1 MAKKTIPTP
10 REYTMPNDYQQG
22 GFATYN
28 PQTDRMENAQLIG
41 EDILRLKAK
50 RAGIQKELDDLKV
63 KRQNFD
69 ILSVNVP
76 EKTEDDNDDIQ
87 AQQFRAG
94 AEALME
100 YDPGTAQGWLLRA
113 DDIDEKK
120 QNRLDKLASKDSQF
134 TPGTKEW
141 VNWMTSM
148 LKQKTYEAGL
158 YTGQAREDLLAE
170 SANIKRSLSAYPMGR
185 SALGIAEPI
194 EPGAP
199 VQQTPPPGNGNGN
212 ADKVKTSAEWEA
224 DINKVDKNTPNWQGV
239 LSTYKTT
246 IANALDT
253 KELGSN
259 EANALQDKITKRI
272 NDINTA
278 IKAPAIATA
287 KEKAEAKAWVST
299 FLTSMRLNDLVEKAR
314 AARSALNSIVSE
326 VRSGHYANANLKP
339 FKETMGAMS
348 AGEYGIA
355 TDSPAA
361 AMAAAIPLV
370 GEGIATWIASDK
382 FNDEKTAIERT
393 NAAIKA
399 FNELITVY
407 TAANML
413 PKGNSTPAR
422 VAALS
427 DSPVMASM
435 RVSLGSP
442 IKTITK
448 TNPGGTTPP
457 AVTPAPGS
465 MKDLFKER

>member
-10 REYTMPNDYQQG
+10 REYTMPNYVHG
-22 GFATYN
+22 GFAMYN
-28 PQTDRMENAQLIG
+28 NSADRMENAQLIG

-50 RAGIQKELDDLKV
+50 REQVQKELDDLKV

-69 ILSVNVP
+69 ILQVDVP
-76 EKTEDDNDDIQ
+76 DLTDEDKENIQ
-87 AQQFRAG
+87 AGQFRSG
-94 AEALME
+94 AEAMME
-100 YDPGTAQGWLLRA
+100 YDPATAQSWLLRA
-113 DDIDEKK
+113 DDIDVKR
-120 QNRLDKLASKDSQF
+120 QTRLDRQAAKDSQF

-148 LKQKTYEAGL
+148 LKQKIYEAGL

-170 SANIKRSLSAYPMGR
+170 SANIKKSLSEYPMGR
-185 SALGIAEPI
+185 SVLGISEPI
-194 EPGAP
+194 AQGAP
-199 VQQTPPPGNGNGN
+199 TQVVPPTGATP
-212 ADKVKTSAEWEA
+212 KVKTSAEWEA

-239 LSTYKTT
+239 LSSYKTT

-259 EANALQDKITKRI
+259 EANTLQDKITKRMS
-272 NDINTA
+272 DINMA
-278 IKAPAIATA
+278 IKAPGIATA
-287 KEKAEAKAWVST
+287 REKAEAKQWVNT

-314 AARSALNSIVSE
+314 AARAALNSIVSE
-326 VRSGHYANANLKP
+326 VRNGHYANANLKP

-413 PKGNSTPAR
+413 PKSNSTPAR
-422 VAALS
+422 VAALN
-427 DSPVMASM
+427 DSPIMASL

-442 IKTITK
+442 IKSITK
-448 TNPGGTTPP
+448 TNPGGTTHP
-457 AVTPAPGS
+457 AATPASGS
-465 MKDLFKER
+465 MKDLFK